1 MGFSAYDWIGAEG
14 KLGPDG
20 KILSAACGWTH
31 PGGGPL
37 EYGRSPDGKPDFS
50 RTLAQGE
57 RRNPSTLDGDYS
69 SRYTPDE
76 RSRFRESGV
85 VEGDCLICHSG
96 GYNMNRR
103 NAQIGRRN
111 YRWAATA
118 GAGLG
123 EIAGSIFEYRD
134 AGAGPDHPLF
144 TAGSWN
150 FTVRPT
156 VRYLWGKSVL
166 FTKEGKL
173 RGRLI
178 SQTVRSE
185 NCLQCHRDME
195 ARKSGTLY
203 GASYDVHVAAGFQC
217 TDCHGLAGNTK
228 ARRLRHNIA
237 KGWSPEGTVKNHLDG
252 AGLKTCAGCH
262 LQGQYRQVRE
272 DMPREAKNPEKVHK
286 EKFPRASSHFNL
298 LHCAACHST
307 AQPGRGIYLHD
318 ASTGEQ
324 AWYTADALQ
333 KTGLRDLPG
342 EQAAR
347 PWSPWIT
354 RFEKTRGDGE
364 KYLPCL
370 TRTSQWFG
378 EKMAGGEVRPIGLHY
393 VRQAFRETK
402 GLTTVEVR
410 NLRGEKVREPTV
422 ATEKDIQTMVLALS
436 GIGFRN
442 VVFVADRIYEV
453 RQGKVVALDTVPV
466 LPGQTFPAHSARNQW
481 FGERQR
487 SGEIRPI
494 SNQYVLQAFRTLQGI
509 SMTEGRGAKGKKAPE
524 PTVATNADILLVI
537 KALSEK
543 GFRNVVYAGN
553 RLYEVKNGKL
563 KSSEVPPP
571 ARRAL
576 QDRRPSERF
585 GERLEGGE
593 IKPIGVPHIRK
604 TLEGLRGL
612 TVAEIRNARG
622 DKVWEP
628 TITTEKDI
636 GGMIRALTGLGY
648 KNVVFV
654 ADRVYALQNGK
665 LLSSEIAPA
674 VIRPSFAVFH
684 NVVPVE
690 KKKTYGAKG
699 RPDGCLDC
707 HGDNAPFFNRLKIL
721 HAGRF
726 LKENYPAPKEPNAE
740 PQMYEWGIASVPAYE

>member
-1 MGFSAYDWIGAEG
+1 
-14 KLGPDG
+14 
-20 KILSAACGWTH
+20 
-31 PGGGPL
+31 
-37 EYGRSPDGKPDFS
+37 
-50 RTLAQGE
+50 
-57 RRNPSTLDGDYS
+57 
-69 SRYTPDE
+69 
-76 RSRFRESGV
+76 
-85 VEGDCLICHSG
+85 
-96 GYNMNRR
+96 
-103 NAQIGRRN
+103 
-111 YRWAATA
+111 
-118 GAGLG
+118 
-123 EIAGSIFEYRD
+123 
-134 AGAGPDHPLF
+134 
-144 TAGSWN
+144 
-150 FTVRPT
+150 
-156 VRYLWGKSVL
+156 
-166 FTKEGKL
+166 
-173 RGRLI
+173 
-178 SQTVRSE
+178 
-185 NCLQCHRDME
+185 
-195 ARKSGTLY
+195 
-203 GASYDVHVAAGFQC
+203 
-217 TDCHGLAGNTK
+217 
-228 ARRLRHNIA
+228 
-237 KGWSPEGTVKNHLDG
+237 
-252 AGLKTCAGCH
+252 
-262 LQGQYRQVRE
+262 
-272 DMPREAKNPEKVHK
+272 
-286 EKFPRASSHFNL
+286 
-298 LHCAACHST
+298 
-307 AQPGRGIYLHD
+307 
-318 ASTGEQ
+318 
-324 AWYTADALQ
+324 
-333 KTGLRDLPG
+333 
-342 EQAAR
+342 
-347 PWSPWIT
+347 
-354 RFEKTRGDGE
+354 
-364 KYLPCL
+364 
-370 TRTSQWFG
+370 
-378 EKMAGGEVRPIGLHY
+378 
-393 VRQAFRETK
+393 
-402 GLTTVEVR
+402 
-410 NLRGEKVREPTV
+410 
-422 ATEKDIQTMVLALS
+422 
-436 GIGFRN
+436 
-442 VVFVADRIYEV
+442 
-453 RQGKVVALDTVPV
+453 VPV